1 MINLAI
7 DPQVSAPPGTAVEVA
22 ELTVRAGKRVLLENA
37 SARFEPGTVTLI
49 VGPSGV
55 GKSVLLKILA
65 GLIGRSH
72 GEIEVSGSVTFGG
85 EEVLKARGPR
95 LAGVVFQNF
104 ALFDELSPTDNV
116 RFAAAH
122 RPRRKDDQNQRS
134 GSLAPADLLKEL
146 SVPRSVRTAT
156 LSGGQRQRLAIA
168 RTLAYD
174 PDVILYD
181 EPTSGL
187 DLATAR
193 QVANLISQTQHSHPK
208 TSIIVT
214 HDYEALTPI
223 ADAVYLLDPTT
234 RSLRKIPPEQW
245 GRLGE
250 SLTPP
255 AIEERID
262 PSAWRGWLRERMAG
276 LAHWP
281 GDVLAGTTH
290 VLEAT
295 AQIPLRLLP
304 LWKSPFW
311 GLRYA
316 LHYLRLVAGVSAW
329 IYIAVAGIIIG
340 YVLTHFTLIYF
351 PHSKFIKP
359 VLLDDILRALGFM
372 LYRVFV
378 PVLATILIAAR
389 CGAAVASDV
398 GGKTY
403 GQQMDAL
410 RTFRINPAS
419 YLLTGIL
426 YAFVIGAPLLVGISF
441 LLAKYTS
448 LVAFVLLHPE
458 QGADYWN
465 FNFHR
470 ELSEP
475 GQWLYVGTDW
485 LLAKVLF
492 CAVGVALIA
501 YFRGARPKYSNRD
514 VSTGITTTILWAT
527 LYTLV
532 VHFAFAFVEF
542 DGITLWD
549 WLVPP
554 AEEQLSA
561 WAWLAG

>member
-1 MINLAI
+1 MTNLALAEEI
-7 DPQVSAPPGTAVEVA
+7 SARGTAVEIS
-22 ELTVRAGKRVLLENA
+22 ELTVRAGDRVLLANV

-55 GKSVLLKILA
+55 GKSVLLRILA

-72 GEIEVSGSVTFGG
+72 GEIQVGGSVTFGG
-85 EEVLKARGPR
+85 REVLKARGPR

-116 RFAAAH
+116 RFARAH
-122 RPRRKDDQNQRS
+122 RVRRYDENDQE
-134 GSLAPADLLKEL
+134 LPTPTPVELLDEL
-146 SVPRSVRTAT
+146 QVPRSVRTAT

-168 RTLAYD
+168 RTLAYN

-187 DLATAR
+187 DSATAQ
-193 QVANLISQTQHSHPK
+193 QVANLIGATQHSHPK

-214 HDYEALTPI
+214 HDYAALTPI

-234 RSLRKIPPEQW
+234 RTLRSIPREQW
-245 GRLGE
+245 DNLGE
-250 SLTPP
+250 RLHP
-255 AIEERID
+255 AVSGEPNEK
-262 PSAWRGWLRERMAG
+262 PVWQAWLGDRLSGA
-276 LAHWP
+276 AHWP
-281 GDVLAGTTH
+281 GDVFAGTTRA
-290 VLEAT
+290 LEAT

-311 GLRYA
+311 GLRYL

-329 IYIAVAGIIIG
+329 VYIAVAGMIIG
-340 YVLTHFTLIYF
+340 HVLTHFTLQYF
-351 PHSKFIKP
+351 PHSKFIQP
-359 VLLDDILRALGFM
+359 VLLDDIVRALGFM

-410 RTFRINPAS
+410 RTFRVNPAS

-426 YAFVIGAPLLVGISF
+426 YAFVIGAPILVGISF

-448 LVAFVLLHPE
+448 LVAFLLLGKE
-458 QGADYWN
+458 SAEYWN
-465 FNFHR
+465 FNFHH
-470 ELSEP
+470 ELREP
-475 GQWLYVGTDW
+475 GHWFYVGTDW

-492 CAVGVALIA
+492 CAVGVAVIA

-514 VSTGITTTILWAT
+514 VSIGITTTILWAT

-532 VHFAFAFVEF
+532 VHFVFAFIEF
-542 DGITLWD
+542 DNVTVWKWVHDAMFGS
-549 WLVPP
+549 PG
-554 AEEQLSA
+554 A
-561 WAWLAG
+561 